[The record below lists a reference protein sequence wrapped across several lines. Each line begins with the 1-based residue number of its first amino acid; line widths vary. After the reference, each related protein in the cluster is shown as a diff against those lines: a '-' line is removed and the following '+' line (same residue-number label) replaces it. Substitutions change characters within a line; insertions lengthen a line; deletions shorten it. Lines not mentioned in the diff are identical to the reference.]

1 MTIYVLLGI
10 YIVYGIGALGLIGL
24 LFSAA
29 IGLIFHGLHFELEFV
44 LAAVIL
50 SGVLWKGV
58 LGKFLR
64 VDGFLNRVGDS
75 TMSIYGQQEG
85 FRRAEGFQGG
95 GVPLFQGASQQG
107 IIGRLQG
114 IQRKTEPSGILSS
127 RFAEGFADAA
137 TTTAATPDA
146 GSNNAKPEETKP
158 ATDESKAADTNA
170 PAATPQLLKDLP
182 SPEKA
187 AVAKATTEV
196 KETEKRSETSGFA
209 DKLTDGMFKLGAVP
223 PDAVGGSHI
232 DIGTTLMTAL
242 NSLKPDQIKAMTDD
256 TRKLMETQ
264 KSLMTMLT
272 TMKPMLN
279 DGKQMMDTFQNMF
292 GSSK

>member
-1 MTIYVLLGI
+1 MTIYALLGI

-29 IGLIFHGLHFELEFV
+29 VGLIFHGLHFELEFV
-44 LAAVIL
+44 LAATIL

-58 LGKFLR
+58 LGRYLR

-75 TMSIYGQQEG
+75 TMTTYGQAEG
-85 FRRAEGFQGG
+85 FRSRSQGS
-95 GVPLFQGASQQG
+95 GVPLFQAGSQQG
-107 IIGRLQG
+107 IVGRIQSV
-114 IQRKTEPSGILSS
+114 QRKAEPSGILSS
-127 RFAEGFADAA
+127 QFAEGFADAN
-137 TTTAATPDA
+137 TTDAPTPDA
-146 GSNNAKPEETKP
+146 GSEKATPEGEKKP
-158 ATDESKAADTNA
+158 ATGSSSAAPTD
-170 PAATPQLLKDLP
+170 AAASTPQLLKDLP
-182 SPEKA
+182 SPTKA
-187 AVAKATTEV
+187 AESREAA
-196 KETEKRSETSGFA
+196 EKKPEEKKSETSGFA

-242 NSLKPDQIKAMTDD
+242 NSLKPDQIKAMTTD
-256 TRKLMETQ
+256 TQKLMETQ

-272 TMKPMLN
+272 TMKPMLQ

-292 GSSK
+292 GNGK